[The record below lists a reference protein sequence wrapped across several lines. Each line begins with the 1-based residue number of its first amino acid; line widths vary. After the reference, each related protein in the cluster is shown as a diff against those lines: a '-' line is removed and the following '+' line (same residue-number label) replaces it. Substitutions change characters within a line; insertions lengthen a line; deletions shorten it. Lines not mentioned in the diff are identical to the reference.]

1 MTENRIKKVHFIGI
15 GGVGMSGIAQVA
27 HEQGME
33 VSGSDL
39 RESRYTQQL
48 RDAGVRIFIG
58 QQASNLDSLE
68 PDVVVVSTA
77 ILESNPEF
85 AEAKRRNIPIWHRAK
100 MLAELGHGHRTLAV
114 AGTHGKTTTSSMLA
128 SVIDG
133 MGYDPTFLI
142 GGIVR
147 AYNSNAHCGKGDY
160 YVVEAD
166 ESDKSFTYL
175 DPESVLVTNI
185 EADHL
190 DHYEDLNEIYRLF
203 GDFMSS
209 AHDDGCCVV
218 CGEDEALVKV
228 ARETGRKVLTYG
240 FNDSCDTVIS
250 NYAVSGVSTSFTV
263 VLPTG
268 KALACRLK
276 QNPGTHNA
284 LNAAGVLTLLMTQ
297 GLDVERAAEVLSDFS
312 GVRRRFDL
320 VGEAQG
326 ITILDDYAHHPTEIA
341 ATIAAAKSLD
351 FNRVCVV
358 FQPHRYSRVK
368 LFTDVL
374 KDEFA
379 CAFDQADFVVFMN
392 VYSAGETPVPGVT
405 GATFMQPVYEHE
417 GRPEELC
424 YVERRMEL
432 VPYLADHL
440 QAGDLV
446 ITMGAG
452 DVTGVGPE
460 LLAALR
466 DGEKDNA

>member
-1 MTENRIKKVHFIGI
+1 MTENRIKNVHFIGI
-15 GGVGMSGIAQVA
+15 GGVGMSGIARVA
-27 HEQGME
+27 KEQGME

-48 RDAGVRIFIG
+48 REAGVRIYIG
-58 QQASNLDSLE
+58 QKASNLDSE
-68 PDVVVVSTA
+68 NPDVVVVSTA
-77 ILESNPEF
+77 ILENNPELI
-85 AEAKRRNIPIWHRAK
+85 EAKRREIPIWHRAK

-133 MGYDPTFLI
+133 MGFDPTFLI

-190 DHYEDLNEIYRLF
+190 DHYEDLNEIYKLF

-218 CGEDEALVKV
+218 CGEDKALVEV
-228 ARETGRKVLTYG
+228 ARKTGRKVLTYG
-240 FNDSCDTVIS
+240 FSAECDTTIS
-250 NYAVSGVSTSFTV
+250 DYAVSGVSTSFTV
-263 VLPTG
+263 TLPDG
-268 KALACRLK
+268 KALKCHLK
-276 QNPGTHNA
+276 QNPGQHNA

-297 GLDVERAAEVLSDFS
+297 GFDVERAAEVLADFS

-320 VGEAQG
+320 VGEAGG

-351 FNRVCVV
+351 FKRVCVV

-368 LFTDVL
+368 LFTEVL

-379 CAFDQADFVVFMN
+379 SAFDQADFVVFMN
-392 VYSAGETPVPGVT
+392 VYSAGETPIPGIT
-405 GATFMQPVYEHE
+405 GATFMQPVLDHVGDTGKVTYI
-417 GRPEELC
+417 
-424 YVERRMEL
+424 ERRMKL
-432 VPYLADHL
+432 IPYLVDQL
-440 QAGDLV
+440 KPGDLI

-460 LLAALR
+460 LLAALQ
-466 DGEKDNA
+466 DKEKSTH

>member
-1 MTENRIKKVHFIGI
+1 MTENRIKNVHFIGI
-15 GGVGMSGIAQVA
+15 GGVGMSGIARVA
-27 HEQGME
+27 KEQGME

-48 RDAGVRIFIG
+48 REAGVRIYIG
-58 QQASNLDSLE
+58 QKASNLESE
-68 PDVVVVSTA
+68 NPDVVVVSTA
-77 ILESNPEF
+77 ILENNPELQ
-85 AEAKRRNIPIWHRAK
+85 EAKRREIPIWHRAK
-100 MLAELGHGHRTLAV
+100 MLAELGRGRRTLAV

-133 MGYDPTFLI
+133 MGFDPTFLI

-147 AYNSNAHCGKGDY
+147 AYNSNAHSGKGDY

-190 DHYEDLNEIYRLF
+190 DHYEDLNEIYKLF

-218 CGEDEALVKV
+218 CGEDKALVEV
-228 ARETGRKVLTYG
+228 ARQTGRKVLTYG
-240 FNDSCDTVIS
+240 FSDECDTTVS

-263 VLPTG
+263 TLSNG
-268 KALACRLK
+268 IALACRLK
-276 QNPGTHNA
+276 QNPGQHNA

-297 GLDVERAAEVLSDFS
+297 GFDVQRAAEVLGDFS

-320 VGEAQG
+320 VGEVGG

-341 ATIAAAKSLD
+341 ATISAAKSLD
-351 FNRVCVV
+351 FKRVCVV

-368 LFTDVL
+368 LFTEVL

-379 CAFDQADFVVFMN
+379 SAFDQADFVVFMN
-392 VYSAGETPVPGVT
+392 VYSAGETPIPGIT
-405 GATFMQPVYEHE
+405 GATFMQPVLDHVGDTEKLAYID
-417 GRPEELC
+417 
-424 YVERRMEL
+424 RRMKL
-432 VPYLADHL
+432 IPYLVDNL
-440 QAGDLV
+440 TSGDLV

-460 LLAALR
+460 LLAALQ
-466 DGEKDNA
+466 DEEKSKH